1 MRYEAVLP
9 AVAMLAIMLGATGA
23 QAACT
28 DILRGNC
35 TGDACQQKRAA
46 YNACIQRENDA
57 RDRARLGPDPNLR
70 PGGAGASSRYRSS
83 Q

>member
-1 MRYEAVLP
+1 MIRTVAVTILVVGA
-9 AVAMLAIMLGATGA
+9 AVAGMASA

-35 TGDACQQKRAA
+35 AGDACKQRTAS

-57 RDRARLGPDPNLR
+57 RDRSRMAPDPNLR
-70 PGGAGASSRYRSS
+70 PGGAGSDSRYRSS
-83 Q
+83 R